1 VQRQRPWPGKLRLQ
15 HPVRVDVVRRHQG
28 QLPDASADDVPA
40 NSLVLAVAVAISLA
54 DTSADDGRAVAV
66 AISLADAGAD
76 DGIAIAVAIS
86 LADAGA
92 DDGSAYP
99 SANNSPADARADAP
113 TDAYVPSVWREAPL
127 TGPIAKFRSWAGR
140 RLLRNEPE
148 LGICSRQR

>member
-1 VQRQRPWPGKLRLQ
+1 MQRQRPWPGKLRLQ

-76 DGIAIAVAIS
+76 DG
-86 LADAGA
+86 
-92 DDGSAYP
+92 SAYP
-99 SANNSPADARADAP
+99 SANNSPADARAD
-113 TDAYVPSVWREAPL
+113 DAYLPNVRREAPP
-127 TGPIAKFRSWAGR
+127 TATIAWFCFRSWFGR
-140 RLLRNEPE
+140 RLLRDEPD
-148 LGICSRQR
+148 LGICSRSKR